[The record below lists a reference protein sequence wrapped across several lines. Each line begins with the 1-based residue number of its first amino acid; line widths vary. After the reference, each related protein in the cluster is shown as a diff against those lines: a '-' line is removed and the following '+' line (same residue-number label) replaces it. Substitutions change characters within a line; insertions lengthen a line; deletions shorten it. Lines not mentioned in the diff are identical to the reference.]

1 MVKQII
7 KWLLAL
13 LKTKLMPRKGD
24 TGQDV
29 KIIQEALGLKAD
41 GIYGPA
47 TEKAVKGFQSKNGLV
62 ADGIAGPKTMEVMF
76 PSTDL
81 QEGISWIEPYP
92 LPEKE
97 YCSSLTDKEYIFICW
112 SRF

>member
-13 LKTKLMPRKGD
+13 LKTRLMPRKGD

-81 QEGISWIEPYP
+81 QEIV
-92 LPEKE
+92 
-97 YCSSLTDKEYIFICW
+97 SSFDRIYLLKILGFLVFLAIDYNTYMP
-112 SRF
+112 